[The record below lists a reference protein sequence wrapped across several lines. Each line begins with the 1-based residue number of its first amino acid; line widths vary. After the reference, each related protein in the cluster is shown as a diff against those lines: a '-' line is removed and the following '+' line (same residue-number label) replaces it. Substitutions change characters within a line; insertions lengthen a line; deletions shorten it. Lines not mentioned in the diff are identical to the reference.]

1 MGLPQKEQGLS
12 VLTPILPA
20 ALSTIARQ
28 LSKLAQL
35 LFAALPVNKESVYP
49 VIVDVADTVTV
60 PAEIVA
66 D

>member
-12 VLTPILPA
+12 VLTPILPPA
-20 ALSTIARQ
+20 ASTTARQ
-28 LSKLAQL
+28 LSNFAQL
-35 LFAALPVNKESVYP
+35 VIASLPVNKESVYI
-49 VIVDVADTVTV
+49 VIVVVADVVTI